1 MYKKTDIDE
10 TLLEEIIIRLLL
22 KTQEKGDR
30 TYLDTIKRILE
41 GNERSKIA
49 SKYVNEKF
57 YRRFPNIPRWVLEE
71 NLKRLTEENKII
83 GYEGRNSN
91 LYFFVNPEYI
101 PKFEKNERILLE
113 DMMLK
118 ELLKK

>member
-1 MYKKTDIDE
+1 VYKKTDIDE

-57 YRRFPNIPRWVLEE
+57 YRRFPNIPRWVLGE
-71 NLKRLTEENKII
+71 NLKRLREENKII